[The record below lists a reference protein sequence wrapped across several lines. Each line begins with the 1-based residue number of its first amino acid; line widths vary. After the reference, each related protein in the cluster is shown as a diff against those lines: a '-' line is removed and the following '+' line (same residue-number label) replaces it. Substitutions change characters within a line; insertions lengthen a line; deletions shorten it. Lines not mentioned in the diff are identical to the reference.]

1 MTVGGGA
8 IDSRKLTEA
17 VRQAC
22 LDAAVS
28 AYEDASLSGLCHEG
42 AWEVAVGAIR
52 SVDVASLALGD
63 RCAAASV
70 ESSAPPPARSALP
83 AGRGAR
89 VGIRPSLTLG
99 GSLLG
104 MDLIHAAPPH
114 SEIRPRPASARV
126 SARRSRGVGAPKA

>member
-52 SVDVASLALGD
+52 SVDVSSLALAD
-63 RCAAASV
+63 KNLRPEEHERWAIDARRRAWRVRLLLQRAA
-70 ESSAPPPARSALP
+70 
-83 AGRGAR
+83 
-89 VGIRPSLTLG
+89 PSLR
-99 GSLLG
+99 
-104 MDLIHAAPPH
+104 DDEP
-114 SEIRPRPASARV
+114 E
-126 SARRSRGVGAPKA
+126 